1 MSLVNNS
8 TWSTCSTN
16 FHPSPT
22 GPYGGLGSDSS
33 TFWVRKV
40 IQGVR
45 GEQGEENKKKEER
58 KGPYKIAGNSIL
70 GEVGHQFPTL
80 LHDIHV

>member
-1 MSLVNNS
+1 
-8 TWSTCSTN
+8 
-16 FHPSPT
+16 
-22 GPYGGLGSDSS
+22 
-33 TFWVRKV
+33 VRKV